1 MNAKEQI
8 SEFLKPD
15 TIWEVFGIKSQEDFI
30 NKFVTKGKFHKNVP
44 EIIRKDYKIVEHLQ
58 FCSYYNYPLIDE
70 AFGKSTRIFEASI
83 DLKIADLGIEKKG
96 FESLNSKIK
105 RLEKYSSN
113 ELHKEWLHSKE
124 LRNIF
129 AHHKAGRL
137 MGITLFNAFKHIN
150 NMINSVFL
158 KQQEIIQKENS
169 LKKIITKSEHLKK
182 GLFIMEYNGHRY
194 LIWSMIPYTAS
205 DINGIEKSFWVFH
218 PVYGE
223 MQIKAIS
230 DFPNPFKL
238 NLKNLKINKN
248 GLSASVIE
256 TNETIS
262 IIATNTKENIDKYKL
277 HNEQMLNLN
286 SDLKEKYWIV
296 LESDLNKGVTEFIYN
311 HSWN

>member
-1 MNAKEQI
+1 MTAKEQI
-8 SEFLKPD
+8 SEYLQPD
-15 TIWEVFGIKSQEDFI
+15 TIWEVFGIKSQEEFI
-30 NKFVTKGKFHKNVP
+30 HKFVTKGKFHKNVP
-44 EIIRKDYKIVEHLQ
+44 EIIRKDYKLVEQLQ
-58 FCSYYNYPLIDE
+58 FYSYYSCPLIDE

-113 ELHKEWLHSKE
+113 ELHKQWLKSKE

-137 MGITLFNAFKHIN
+137 MGITLFKAFKHIN

-158 KQQEIIQKENS
+158 QKKEIIEKENS
-169 LKKIITKSEHLKK
+169 FKKIATESEHLKK
-182 GLFIMEYNGHRY
+182 GLYIMEYNSNRY
-194 LIWSMIPYTAS
+194 LIWSMIPYTS
-205 DINGIEKSFWVFH
+205 SNRDGIEKSFWVFH
-218 PVYGE
+218 PVYGQK
-223 MQIKAIS
+223 QIKKVS

-256 TNETIS
+256 TNETIT
-262 IIATNTKENIDKYKL
+262 ITETKVKENIDKYKL
-277 HNEQMLNLN
+277 HNEQMINLNL
-286 SDLKEKYWIV
+286 DLKEKYWIV
-296 LESDLNKGVTEFIYN
+296 LESELNKGVTEFIYN
-311 HSWN
+311 HTWE